1 MPLQGNIKLSIVCA
15 VVATAIFLFD
25 LSLPLGVAGGVPY
38 VALVLLGMWA
48 PSRPYIFLLA
58 VVGSGLTIVGYLF
71 SDNGGVSWVVL
82 INRGLAFFVIWST
95 AILVAHRNQSRDA
108 LEQSNNE
115 LEKSVEQRTREFR
128 ESESRYRAL
137 SDLTSEGVAI
147 VKDSIIIEANQAF
160 ADMYGY
166 EVSELVGK
174 PTLELTVPEL
184 RSDVAGRL
192 EENLSDS
199 YESESF
205 RKDGSRIPIE
215 IKAAPIIYQGQKMR
229 VSRLRDLTETRLAAA
244 TIRDSDE
251 RYKNI
256 TDNLPVLIA
265 YIDRDRR
272 YRSVNKLFE
281 TWYQLPVSEIVGQ
294 RMEDIML
301 PDSYA
306 KMEPSINRVLAGEAV
321 MQEDAS
327 LTPDGIY
334 RYRRVNYIPHRG
346 EDGSVMGFF
355 ALVEDISDLRR
366 TMQELELQR
375 ERLAEAQRIGN
386 IGNWERNFET
396 EELSWST
403 QAYRIFG
410 LTDAN
415 SVPPSREQF
424 LSLVHE
430 ADRSFVQAALVAAV
444 EIDVPYRLDHRIVRP
459 DGTIRIL
466 HEEAVVIRDAAGQ
479 PLRMAGTCQD
489 ITEQKQI
496 EEQLRRA
503 QRLEAVGQLTGG
515 VAHDFN
521 NILAAIIG
529 NLDLIEDRAD
539 MAASDR
545 DSIAIALGAANRGA
559 ELTHRLLAF
568 SRQQPLNAVI
578 TDINEVV
585 RNFQKFAKPV
595 IGEDITVELTLAADI
610 WPVVVDIGQLENALL
625 NLIINARDAT
635 PDGGRLTIE
644 TANRFLDGGETEIF
658 EDLSP
663 GDYAMVAVTDN
674 GIGMSADILKQA
686 VEPFFTTKD
695 VGKGSGLGL
704 SMVFGFARQS
714 DGQVSIDSEE
724 KNGTTVRIFLPK
736 AEVVMETTA
745 ATETAEEL
753 DLNGSETILVVEDNR
768 DVLDYLVK
776 SIERHGY
783 AVLQAEDGPT
793 AVALMANCNG
803 IDLLLTDVVL
813 PHGMSGRDVA
823 SAFKER
829 YPAAGILYSS
839 GYTQDVLNSRGQ
851 LEDGVALISKPYRS
865 RDLIRRV
872 RELLD
877 G

>member
-1 MPLQGNIKLSIVCA
+1 MSIVCA

>member
-1 MPLQGNIKLSIVCA
+1 MSIVCA

-48 PSRPYIFLLA
+48 PSRPFIFLLA

>member
-1 MPLQGNIKLSIVCA
+1 
-15 VVATAIFLFD
+15 
-25 LSLPLGVAGGVPY
+25 
-38 VALVLLGMWA
+38 
-48 PSRPYIFLLA
+48 
-58 VVGSGLTIVGYLF
+58 
-71 SDNGGVSWVVL
+71 
-82 INRGLAFFVIWST
+82 
-95 AILVAHRNQSRDA
+95 
-108 LEQSNNE
+108 
-115 LEKSVEQRTREFR
+115 
-128 ESESRYRAL
+128 
-137 SDLTSEGVAI
+137 
-147 VKDSIIIEANQAF
+147 
-160 ADMYGY
+160 
-166 EVSELVGK
+166 
-174 PTLELTVPEL
+174 
-184 RSDVAGRL
+184 
-192 EENLSDS
+192 
-199 YESESF
+199 
-205 RKDGSRIPIE
+205 
-215 IKAAPIIYQGQKMR
+215 
-229 VSRLRDLTETRLAAA
+229 
-244 TIRDSDE
+244 
-251 RYKNI
+251 
-256 TDNLPVLIA
+256 
-265 YIDRDRR
+265 
-272 YRSVNKLFE
+272 
-281 TWYQLPVSEIVGQ
+281 
-294 RMEDIML
+294 
-301 PDSYA
+301 A

>member
-1 MPLQGNIKLSIVCA
+1 MSIVCA

-229 VSRLRDLTETRLAAA
+229 VSRLRDLTETKLAAA